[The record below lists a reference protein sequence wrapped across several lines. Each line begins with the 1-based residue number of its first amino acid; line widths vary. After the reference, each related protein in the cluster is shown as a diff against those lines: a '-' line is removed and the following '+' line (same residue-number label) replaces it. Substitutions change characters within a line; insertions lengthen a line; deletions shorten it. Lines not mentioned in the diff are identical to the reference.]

1 MKKVFVDTNVVLDF
15 LLKRENFYPEARLLM
30 AMGYN
35 QLCCLYVFSLSFSN
49 IAYIARKKFKGDA
62 LYDCFLEIRELFHV
76 SPVCEADIDTAIRM
90 RAGDFEDALQYCSA
104 KSIEADVIVTRNV
117 KDFSFSE
124 IPVLPPEEFIRKAS
138 II

>member
-1 MKKVFVDTNVVLDF
+1 MWF
-15 LLKRENFYPEARLLM
+15 
-30 AMGYN
+30 
-35 QLCCLYVFSLSFSN
+35 
-49 IAYIARKKFKGDA
+49 FKGDA

-90 RAGDFEDALQYCSA
+90 RAWDFEDALQYCSA

-124 IPVLPPEEFIRKAS
+124 IPVMTPEEFIRKAS